1 MAVRGEMRVEN
12 AAFGSGT
19 EILNRPP
26 YEAVAMTIDFSSA
39 VSGEDF
45 KENPDTKELYVP
57 AGMPI
62 NKNGVPQHETVTNVV
77 GILLYDVYQS
87 NPQGAVLKK
96 AYINEKRAKA
106 SSGVSDYSEFA
117 EKLPMLVFEESGE

>member
-1 MAVRGEMRVEN
+1 MAVVRGEMRVEN

-39 VSGEDF
+39 VSGEGF
-45 KENPDTKELYVP
+45 KENEDTKELYVP

-62 NKNGVPQHETVTNVV
+62 NKDGVPKHDETTDVV

-106 SSGVSDYSEFA
+106 SSGVDYKTFA
-117 EKLPMLVFEESGE
+117 DKLPMIVFEELGE